1 MSSLSEK
8 IIKPKLGLLELAK
21 QLGNVSQACKVMGYS
36 RDTFY
41 RFQHL
46 YETGGEEALQELS
59 RRKPIEKNRV
69 PIHVEQAVID
79 LAIANP
85 ALGQKRV
92 SQALQ
97 EQGILI
103 SSSGVRSVWLRN
115 DLESFKKRLKALEA
129 KSAQDGI
136 LLTEEQ
142 LRCLEKAKDEKEAFG
157 EIETEHPGYLGSQDT
172 YYVGTMKG
180 VGRIYQQTF
189 VDTYSRIAFV
199 KLYTEKTAITAADM
213 LNDKVLPFFQEHGL
227 SLLRVL
233 TDRGTEYCGK
243 VENHAFQLYLAVENI
258 DHSKTKARSPQTNG
272 MCERFHR
279 TMKNEFYDIAF
290 RKKLYHSLEELQAD
304 VDGWLQSYNELRP
317 HSGRFCYGKTPL
329 QTFKDAAHI
338 AQAKTIENHFEKPII
353 RPLEDEIPSSEGV
366 LAGRGTAPWLEINL
380 EHNCN
385 KARIKELE

>member
-69 PIHVEQAVID
+69 PLHVEQAVID

-136 LLTEEQ
+136 LLTCRFNSE
-142 LRCLEKAKDEKEAFG
+142 
-157 EIETEHPGYLGSQDT
+157 
-172 YYVGTMKG
+172 V
-180 VGRIYQQTF
+180 QQVF
-189 VDTYSRIAFV
+189 
-199 KLYTEKTAITAADM
+199 
-213 LNDKVLPFFQEHGL
+213 
-227 SLLRVL
+227 
-233 TDRGTEYCGK
+233 
-243 VENHAFQLYLAVENI
+243 
-258 DHSKTKARSPQTNG
+258 
-272 MCERFHR
+272 
-279 TMKNEFYDIAF
+279 
-290 RKKLYHSLEELQAD
+290 
-304 VDGWLQSYNELRP
+304 
-317 HSGRFCYGKTPL
+317 
-329 QTFKDAAHI
+329 
-338 AQAKTIENHFEKPII
+338 
-353 RPLEDEIPSSEGV
+353 
-366 LAGRGTAPWLEINL
+366 
-380 EHNCN
+380 
-385 KARIKELE
+385 